1 MGRFAKFDTGDIRG
15 CMSSDDIEPF
25 DRSRRF
31 FGRKGFFDDMFRG
44 FDEMRR
50 EFDKQ
55 RLQLHQVLVGRKVT
69 SRQNVGFLSFIS
81 NEKSQRA

>member
-1 MGRFAKFDTGDIRG
+1 MGRCAKFDTVGIRG

-25 DRSRRF
+25 DWSRRF
-31 FGRKGFFDDMFRG
+31 FDRKGFFGNMFRG

-55 RLQLHQVLVGRKVT
+55 RLQLHQVLVGRR
-69 SRQNVGFLSFIS
+69 RQKFGFPSFIC
-81 NEKSQRA
+81 NEKSQRG